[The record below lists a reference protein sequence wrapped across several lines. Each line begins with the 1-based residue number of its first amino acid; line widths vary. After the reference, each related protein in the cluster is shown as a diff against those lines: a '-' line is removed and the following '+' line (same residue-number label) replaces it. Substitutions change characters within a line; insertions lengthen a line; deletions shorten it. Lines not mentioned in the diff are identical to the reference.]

1 MSKYRIVAFLCIMF
15 IVALGVNAETK
26 PQWIKNPP
34 TPGNSSYVF
43 RVVKAEGEDLNSARS
58 ASLKALVSMIEH
70 DDNVKIKE
78 GHILTDEAHRSNG
91 ELMSANSNSV
101 YVLNVE
107 NSINKTITTE
117 KVAEYSEDFERNGQ
131 TRKRLYTLF
140 MVQSKNSIA
149 NFDDIKLTTKYGMRG
164 FVRSMIVPGWG
175 QIYKG
180 SGVKGG
186 LIMGG
191 AAAIATGIVLTE
203 NTRADYIKKM
213 HEQPKF
219 AQTYNSKASAWEP
232 SRNVCIG
239 AAAALYI
246 YNLVDAIVAD
256 GAERAI
262 VKKRNNNFSFTPI
275 VNTGECGISIR
286 YNFSL

>member
-1 MSKYRIVAFLCIMF
+1 MF
-15 IVALGVNAETK
+15 IVALCVNAETK

-43 RVVKAEGEDLNSARS
+43 RVVKAEGDDLNSARS
-58 ASLKALVSMIEH
+58 ATLKALVSMIEH
-70 DDNVKIKE
+70 DDNIKIKE
-78 GHILTDEAHRSNG
+78 THKLVDEAQRTNNNLSV
-91 ELMSANSNSV
+91 AKSNSV
-101 YVLNVE
+101 YVLDVE

-131 TRKRLYTLF
+131 MRKRLFTLF
-140 MVQSKNSIA
+140 MVQCDNRVA
-149 NFDDIKLTTKYGMRG
+149 DFDEVKLTTKYGMRG
-164 FVRSMIVPGWG
+164 FVRSMVVPGWG

-191 AAAIATGIVLTE
+191 AAAIAAGIVITE

-219 AQTYNSKASAWEP
+219 ASTYNSKATVWETG
-232 SRNVCIG
+232 RNVCIG
-239 AAAALYI
+239 AAVALYV
-246 YNLVDAIVAD
+246 YNIVDAIAAD

-262 VKKRNNNFSFTPI
+262 VKKRNNNLSFTPI
-275 VNTGECGISIR
+275 VNTGECGFSIR
-286 YNFSL
+286 YNF

>member
-1 MSKYRIVAFLCIMF
+1 MNKYRFAAFLCIIF
-15 IVALGVNAETK
+15 IVALSVKAETK

-43 RVVKAEGEDLNSARS
+43 RVVKAEGEDLSSARS
-58 ASLKALVSMIEH
+58 ATLKALVSMIEH
-70 DDNVKIKE
+70 DDNIKIKE
-78 GHILTDEAHRSNG
+78 DHTLIDEAKRSNG
-91 ELMSANSNSV
+91 NLASSNEKSV
-101 YVLNVE
+101 YTLEVE
-107 NSINKTITTE
+107 NSINKTLTTE

-131 TRKRLYTLF
+131 MRKRLYTLF
-140 MVQSKNSIA
+140 MVQCDNSIA
-149 NFDDIKLTTKYGMRG
+149 NFDDVKLTTKYGMRG
-164 FVRSMIVPGWG
+164 FLRSMIVPGWG

-191 AAAIATGIVLTE
+191 AAAIAAGIVITE

-219 AQTYNSKASAWEP
+219 ATTYNSKATDWETG
-232 SRNVCIG
+232 RNVCIG
-239 AAAALYI
+239 AAVALYV
-246 YNLVDAIVAD
+246 YNLVDAIAAN

-262 VKKRNNNFSFTPI
+262 VKKRNNNLSFGPI
-275 VNTGECGISIR
+275 VNAGECGLSIR
-286 YNFSL
+286 YNF